1 MIGPQIVLEYFFQL
15 IQHVINFRVREHG
28 LLAEG
33 HRLRNLHFIA
43 NMIFTN
49 VLLKQNN
56 RHNSFVTKFLTRVLA
71 MVTFPVGIGH
81 SIPWSPH
88 VSLQP
93 FKSLVSTPSLILL
106 EANRV
111 LVEGQIMI
119 GMANLS
125 LFLSF

>member
-1 MIGPQIVLEYFFQL
+1 MVANLIIWGVLSMQTTCKLRGGGGQKSGNFAN
-15 IQHVINFRVREHG
+15 VIYECP
-28 LLAEG
+28 L
-33 HRLRNLHFIA
+33 
-43 NMIFTN
+43 
-49 VLLKQNN
+49 
-56 RHNSFVTKFLTRVLA
+56 TKFLTRVLA

-111 LVEGQIMI
+111 
-119 GMANLS
+119 
-125 LFLSF
+125 